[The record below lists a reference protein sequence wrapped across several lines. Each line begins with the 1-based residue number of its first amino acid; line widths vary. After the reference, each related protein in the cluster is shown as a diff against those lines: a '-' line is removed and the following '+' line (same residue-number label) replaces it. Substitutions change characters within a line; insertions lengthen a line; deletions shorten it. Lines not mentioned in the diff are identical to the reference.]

1 MSAVGRFVVLYAL
14 LYGGFGTSSPFMPRF
29 FESRGFSAE
38 QIGWLFGLGTVVRLV
53 AAPVAGRFADL
64 LRALRGVL
72 LLCMLAGA
80 AVAVGLVRADGVRV
94 LLAIG
99 LLHAAVLAPTTVLGD
114 ALAVAASRRPAGGFE
129 YGWVRGA
136 ASGAFVAG
144 SLVAG
149 QILRAAPL
157 DAVVWMH
164 AALLA
169 AAALA
174 VPLVPPVESRVEE
187 RAPVGGV
194 RELLGMAPYRRLVV
208 VAALVLGSHA
218 MHDAFAMVRWNAAG
232 IGPGTASV
240 LWSEAVAAEVLV
252 FFVVGPA
259 LLGRVAPGTA
269 MMLAAG
275 AGVVRWATMSATTS
289 LAALAVVQP
298 LHGCTFAL
306 LHLSCMRVIGA
317 TVPSRLAGTA
327 QSLYAAGATAVT
339 GALTMASG
347 VLYGRLGARGFV
359 AMAFLCA
366 VAVPLARG
374 IGAGAKPADL

>member
-1 MSAVGRFVVLYAL
+1 MSALGRFVVLYAL

-38 QIGWLFGLGTVVRLV
+38 QIGWLFGLGTVVRLF
-53 AAPVAGRFADL
+53 AAPVAGRLADL
-64 LRALRGVL
+64 LRALRAVL
-72 LLCMLAGA
+72 ALCMLAGA

-99 LLHAAVLAPTTVLGD
+99 LVHAAVVAPTTILAD

-136 ASGAFVAG
+136 ASASFVAG

-149 QILRAAPL
+149 RVLGSAPL

-174 VPLVPPVESRVEE
+174 VPLVPPVDSRAAD

-194 RELLGMAPYRRLVV
+194 RELVGIAPYRRLVA

-232 IGPGTASV
+232 IGPGAASV

-259 LLGRVAPGTA
+259 LLGRVAPGSA
-269 MMLAAG
+269 MMLAAS
-275 AGVVRWATMSATTS
+275 AGVIRWTTMSATTS

-306 LHLSCMRVIGA
+306 LHLACMRVIGA
-317 TVPSRLAGTA
+317 TVPPRLAGTA

-359 AMAFLCA
+359 VMALLCA
-366 VAVPLARG
+366 LAVPLARG
-374 IGAGAKPADL
+374 IRAGAKAMEL